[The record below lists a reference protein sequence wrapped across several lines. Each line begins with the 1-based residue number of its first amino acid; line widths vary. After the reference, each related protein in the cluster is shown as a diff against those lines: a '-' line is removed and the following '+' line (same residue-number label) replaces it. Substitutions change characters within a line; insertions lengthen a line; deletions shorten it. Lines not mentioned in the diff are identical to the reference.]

1 MPSSP
6 APDTR
11 TREAQCRAELCD
23 WYQTRLGQRLAGV
36 EQAAL
41 EAQLGNCFGYH
52 LVQVG
57 DLPGLDAGAATRI
70 PHRLV
75 LDHGG
80 TPRAGLRAWPQALPL
95 AADSVD
101 VVVLAHTLEF
111 SADPHGVLREADRI
125 LVPEGH
131 LAILCFSPTSLWG
144 LARLGR
150 RALSRRPPVPWC
162 GHFFTQRRL
171 RDWLALL
178 GFEALGA
185 ERLFFR
191 PPLAHEKLMTLIEP
205 VERWGDRFW
214 PWLGAAYLLLARK
227 RVIALTP
234 VRPRWRPR
242 RALVGG
248 LVEPSRRHCAR
259 SRFDQNSDDA
269 VGPA

>member
-1 MPSSP
+1 MAPTHSP
-6 APDTR
+6 DALLN
-11 TREAQCRAELCD
+11 EAHRRAELCA
-23 WYQTRLGQRLAGV
+23 WYQTRLGRRLAGI

-52 LVQVG
+52 LLQVG
-57 DLPGLDAGAATRI
+57 DLPGLDAGSATRI

-80 TPRAGLRAWPQALPL
+80 MARAGLRAWPQALPL
-95 AADSVD
+95 AGDSVD

-111 SADPHGVLREADRI
+111 STDPHGVLREADRI

-144 LARLGR
+144 LTRLGQH
-150 RALSRRPPVPWC
+150 ALSRRPHVPWC

-178 GFEALGA
+178 GFEPLGA

-191 PPLAHEKLMTLIEP
+191 PPLAHERLMTAIEP
-205 VERWGDRFW
+205 LERWGRRFW
-214 PWLGAAYLLLARK
+214 PWLGGAYLLLARK

-234 VRPRWRPR
+234 VRPRWRPH

-259 SRFDQNSDDA
+259 NRSENPGDDA
-269 VGPA
+269 LGSY